1 MLHDLLD
8 SLLIRDAARI
18 AEAGVYEE
26 YSGRGMMGEE
36 CFGVTGD
43 LREYSRFIAN
53 VGFNDIQLATDL
65 AGAVRTDQLGRDNI
79 YYFPNHN
86 IQKVEATI

>member
-1 MLHDLLD
+1 MLHDKLD

-18 AEAGVYEE
+18 AEAGVYDG
-26 YSGRGMMGEE
+26 YSGRAMYGEE
-36 CFGVTGD
+36 CFGVTGS
-43 LREYSRFIAN
+43 LSEYSRFIAN
-53 VGFNDIQLATDL
+53 VGFNDIQLASDL
-65 AGAVRTDQLGRDNI
+65 AGAVRTDQLGHDNI